1 MNNSSFNHS
10 NKERRLIHF
19 AGEAP
24 STGAEDTPANQLD
37 ALKNQVAVDAQDEF
51 MQLAI
56 DWKKAGVTPAERLQ
70 VLQAVSTLSDLEQRE
85 LLANSANFA
94 KVLGPDGVA
103 KIVELHAAQRVGDT
117 AAFNRIVESMTPEDR
132 DAFLKAN
139 TEVFQKFQKALQDV
153 AANPNEARARE
164 MGDQISSGLKRFA
177 EALAPILK
185 MLAEIMKDVK
195 AMIQDFQDQMEYD
208 PNALASKDRFIDKQI
223 ADSKTK
229 PEFIAQHKNNTIDE
243 INGIDKGG
251 NPTAIKAKKTEVA
264 DLKKEKKDKLADAK
278 PGSETIK
285 VTKEFDGYVADAEK
299 QLNEMESKLRTG
311 KARRPI
317 LMARLKRINSRF
329 GLSAE
334 DGLNSSSSDRVAETE
349 PAAPTKTPEE
359 IETEAKVA
367 AMKKAKAALSFIDTM
382 LKERKEKDD
391 EVDVKIAELN
401 TALLK
406 MDESEREAFVTSEK
420 IQPTTL
426 ASGDSDHRMIET
438 VEGTVYEVKYKDDFA
453 LDFVKYEAGA
463 EV

>member
-19 AGEAP
+19 ADEALSGGAEAP
-24 STGAEDTPANQLD
+24 ETPESQLK
-37 ALKNQVAVDAQDEF
+37 ALRNQVSASARAHFDK
-51 MQLAI
+51 LAK
-56 DWKKAGVTPAERLQ
+56 DWNVPE
-70 VLQAVSTLSDLEQRE
+70 VSKEDRMRALTALSQLSDTEESE
-85 LLANSANFA
+85 LLVQGADLAE
-94 KVLGPDGVA
+94 KLGPDGIVKIGELYVA
-103 KIVELHAAQRVGDT
+103 LRAGKQDEV
-117 AAFNRIVESMTPEDR
+117 NRIFESMSPEDR
-132 DAFLKAN
+132 AAIIKSNAGVMKKFGQLIEGQSKVDQFGNKVENFL
-139 TEVFQKFQKALQDV
+139 ER
-153 AANPNEARARE
+153 NE
-164 MGDQISSGLKRFA
+164 DQITRFI
-177 EALAPILK
+177 ALIAN
-185 MLAEIMKDVK
+185 IMQQFQALMDQWEDAIEYNPRVIATKDK
-195 AMIQDFQDQMEYD
+195 
-208 PNALASKDRFIDKQI
+208 FIDKQI
-223 ADSKTK
+223 KDTK
-229 PEFIAQHKNNTIDE
+229 VSPEIITQHKNNTIDE